1 MHPWLNFQDLRC
13 LVDHKVNGGRP
24 HFENLPGFVIPIT
37 RPLDQMEDFENL
49 WRVWKIVP
57 STNRLNGRAYF
68 EKLPGFEVPAITRPV
83 D

>member
-57 STNRLNGRAYF
+57 SYQ
-68 EKLPGFEVPAITRPV
+68 
-83 D
+83 